1 MGQNARAHATV
12 WVHRMAVLTAG
23 ATLVL
28 IFVGGVVTNTGSAL
42 AVPDWP
48 TTFGYQMFLYPW
60 SRMVG
65 GILYEHSHR
74 LIGSLVGLLTV
85 ATAVALWRAAPRG
98 RLRALGLL
106 AVGAV
111 IAQGVLGGLRVVLLQ
126 TTLAVVHG
134 ILAQTFFA
142 LIAGLAVCTS
152 RGWAEAPAGAA
163 AAGGAPVRRLCL
175 LTVGL
180 VYLQIVLGA
189 VLTHTGAE
197 LHAHLLVAA
206 LVAGQV
212 LWLAARILGAH
223 GDLPA
228 LARPARLLA
237 GMVMAQLFLGLGS
250 YLGRFTALGAAMTP
264 GLALTF
270 PVLHRVG
277 GALLL
282 GTALALA
289 LRAHRF
295 LRSHEAPTGGR
306 ELSSEVAA

>member
-1 MGQNARAHATV
+1 
-12 WVHRMAVLTAG
+12 
-23 ATLVL
+23 
-28 IFVGGVVTNTGSAL
+28 
-42 AVPDWP
+42 
-48 TTFGYQMFLYPW
+48 
-60 SRMVG
+60 
-65 GILYEHSHR
+65 
-74 LIGSLVGLLTV
+74 
-85 ATAVALWRAAPRG
+85 
-98 RLRALGLL
+98 
-106 AVGAV
+106 
-111 IAQGVLGGLRVVLLQ
+111 
-126 TTLAVVHG
+126 
-134 ILAQTFFA
+134 
-142 LIAGLAVCTS
+142 
-152 RGWAEAPAGAA
+152 
-163 AAGGAPVRRLCL
+163 VRRLCL

-180 VYLQIVLGA
+180 VYVQIVLGA